1 MKTKKIFAVLTAL
14 FMATA
19 AMAEEAKTEV
29 KPQKKD
35 NPPKTLFDA
44 KDSSYSGYGGVYTKY
59 ARIGEANSCLVGGRG
74 GLIINDTVVLGLAGM
89 GLTYPTDRE
98 KISGNDYTGLLNEV
112 GFGYGG
118 FLMEY
123 YLNPK
128 DLIVFSAGT
137 LIGAGGVSF
146 HNRDNENNSGDNEN
160 DSDAFFV
167 LEPEVN
173 VLVNVTRFCRIGVGA
188 SYRYTSGINT
198 EEFDDKDFRG
208 FGASIMA
215 QFGWF

>member
-1 MKTKKIFAVLTAL
+1 MKAKTILATIAAL
-14 FMATA
+14 FLVTG
-19 AMAEEAKTEV
+19 AMAEDTKTEAKAE
-29 KPQKKD
+29 KKD
-35 NPPKTLFDA
+35 NPPKTLL
-44 KDSSYSGYGGVYTKY
+44 DSKNASFSGYGGVYTKY
-59 ARIGEANSCLVGGRG
+59 AKIGDANSCLVGGRG

-98 KISGNDYTGLLNEV
+98 KISGSDYNGLFNKI

-137 LIGAGGVSF
+137 LIGAGGLSF
-146 HNRDNENNSGDNEN
+146 YKHSDDDNSGKDNNSDT
-160 DSDAFFV
+160 FFV

-173 VLVNVTRFCRIGVGA
+173 VFVNVTRFCRIGIGA
-188 SYRYTSGINT
+188 SYRYISGINT
-198 EEFDDKDFRG
+198 GEFDDKDFRG
-208 FGASIMA
+208 PSASIMA